1 VNGARFNSDLSRRKI
16 QSGIGNEKY
25 SSPVWKKKKLSSSLR
40 TFSLSLKRKRRFLEE
55 VLYEVPGSAQTL
67 PPILFS

>member
-1 VNGARFNSDLSRRKI
+1 MALDLIAIYPGEKSKAESEMRNI
-16 QSGIGNEKY
+16 HPLSG
-25 SSPVWKKKKLSSSLR
+25 KKKQLSSSLR